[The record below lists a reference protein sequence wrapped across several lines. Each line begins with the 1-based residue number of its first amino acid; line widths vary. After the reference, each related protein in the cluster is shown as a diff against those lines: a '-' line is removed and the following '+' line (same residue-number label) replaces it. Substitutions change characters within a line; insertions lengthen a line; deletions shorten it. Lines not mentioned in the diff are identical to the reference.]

1 MACICVTDHAE
12 ARVEVKVVSNRCV
25 HVLSS
30 SLIVEVLFLE
40 MEPPTKRRIH
50 RPCFQDSWKTGRPWL
65 VYDMETKKM
74 TCSWCDALPWQ
85 SCQLWPRGECLDNR
99 RRREIE
105 GGLTGSYY
113 NDIVGLRRCRK
124 LIFFRQRRVTT
135 AASTRAELS

>member
-40 MEPPTKRRIH
+40 MEPPAKRRIH

-74 TCSWCDALPWQ
+74 TCSWCATHF
-85 SCQLWPRGECLDNR
+85 RGKVVS
-99 RRREIE
+99 
-105 GGLTGSYY
+105 GGHER
-113 NDIVGLRRCRK
+113 NAWI
-124 LIFFRQRRVTT
+124 T
-135 AASTRAELS
+135 AGGAD